1 MEHLIYQV
9 NQGFVLRELS
19 GESVV
24 IYKGK
29 GDPFDGI
36 IRLNEE
42 GTFVW
47 KYLEKGASKESMT
60 KALKSEYEADEQH
73 IINDLDEVLN
83 NLVSEGVVGMRSV
96 EE

>member
-1 MEHLIYQV
+1 MKQLIYQV
-9 NQGFVLRELS
+9 NEGFVLRELS

-47 KYLEKGASKESMT
+47 KYLKDGTSKESMI
-60 KALKSEYEADEQH
+60 KALISEYDEEEQQM
-73 IINDLDEVLN
+73 INDLDEVLN
-83 NLVSEGVVGMRSV
+83 NLISEGVVGVRSV

>member
-1 MEHLIYQV
+1 MKHLIYQV
-9 NQGFVLRELS
+9 NQGFFLRELS

-47 KYLEKGASKESMT
+47 KQLENGASKESMA
-60 KALKSEYEADEQH
+60 KALKRKYDEDEQQ

-83 NLVSEGVVGMRSV
+83 NLVSEGVVGVRSM